1 MNIGDRVYTPRFCTV
16 RVKALFDSRQEAEQA
31 GFTEPTYYE
40 DPSAAF
46 GVSGKRRVFRRDRP
60 AVLSFE
66 SDASPEA
73 RRVVHVAR
81 DPETRWACEKG

>member
-40 DPSAAF
+40 DPSATF
-46 GVSGKRRVFRRDRP
+46 GVSGKSLDMYHMEFAAYR
-60 AVLSFE
+60 
-66 SDASPEA
+66 
-73 RRVVHVAR
+73 
-81 DPETRWACEKG
+81 K